1 VHRYSFARGNFT
13 DIIGL
18 DPLAAPR
25 IIGRI
30 REANISHDIA
40 LARTLTDA
48 VEQYII
54 DNGDEAPETWGDLV
68 KYLDT
73 ATYGYAKASDGL
85 AGLVI
90 DGKFGDIT
98 GTSVTL
104 PNGEDSVVFI
114 AAAASEVEGGE
125 EPSED

>member
-1 VHRYSFARGNFT
+1 
-13 DIIGL
+13 
-18 DPLAAPR
+18 
-25 IIGRI
+25 
-30 REANISHDIA
+30 
-40 LARTLTDA
+40 
-48 VEQYII
+48 
-54 DNGDEAPETWGDLV
+54 V

-125 EPSED
+125 EPSEDEYFDTMFRPPWQRQEAMLLHAFFF